1 MPLPIR
7 AIGPVFTP
15 RHLANLVWWID
26 ASDSSALT
34 LDGTSGKITTITDR
48 GPNSRNATQ
57 ATDAN
62 RASVGT
68 LNGLQCLDFG
78 NASSSIQ
85 YTMTATA
92 AQEICAVCK
101 DDTTGST
108 FADFYC
114 IASSANGGALQ
125 AFNNLSLW
133 LDAGSGSILGD
144 NFLTN
149 AIVGR
154 GDGASPTLKA
164 TVQAGAVAFAS
175 ANSGTQNMNRFGND
189 RNIAGRSWRG
199 RIGEVCLFS
208 SALTTEERRRMR
220 LYLACKWSIA
230 GAIY

>member
-26 ASDSSALT
+26 PSDSSALT

-57 ATDAN
+57 TTDAN

-68 LNGLQCLDFG
+68 LNGLRCLDFG

-92 AQEICAVCK
+92 AQEICAVCI

-108 FADFYC
+108 FAEYYC
-114 IASSANGGALQ
+114 IASSAGGGVLQ
-125 AFNNLSLW
+125 AYQNQSLW
-133 LDAGSGSILGD
+133 YEISVFGN

-149 AIVGR
+149 GISGR
-154 GDGASPTLKA
+154 GDGASPSLKA
-164 TVQAGAVAFAS
+164 TVQGGAVAFS
-175 ANSGTQNMNRFGND
+175 WSTSGTT
-189 RNIAGRSWRG
+189 NITRLGSDGSPGRSWRG

-208 SALTTEERRRMR
+208 SELPTEQRRRMR
-220 LYLACKWSIA
+220 LYLASKWSIP